1 MRGASPELPRP
12 MTLPAMQGYVR
23 EMVEA
28 RGFTRDLNEILILLV
43 EEVGELA
50 REFENSVRFP
60 ERFDRRNFS
69 HEIVDVFLYLLDMAN
84 GFSLEL
90 NPRFDRPGGGGA
102 LPALNRLV
110 EPPPEGDP
118 APPPEL
124 LVVALSGKIGEL
136 ATAVRKQW
144 KGRVA
149 PQAVEEPIAAA
160 ITLLFRLAAHFRL
173 DFEAALAE
181 KEKLNA
187 SRTWAY

>member
-1 MRGASPELPRP
+1 MRDASPDLPRP
-12 MTLPAMQGYVR
+12 MTLPALQGYVR

-50 REFENSVRFP
+50 REFENSIYFP

-69 HEIVDVFLYLLDMAN
+69 HEIVDVFLYLLDVAN
-84 GFSLEL
+84 GFFLEL
-90 NPRFDRPGGGGA
+90 NPRFGRPDGGSA
-102 LPALNRLV
+102 LPALNRLA
-110 EPPPEGDP
+110 ELPPESGP
-118 APPPEL
+118 APPPGL
-124 LVVALSGKIGEL
+124 LVVALAGKIGEL

-144 KGRVA
+144 KGRA
-149 PQAVEEPIAAA
+149 QPQAVQEPIAAA
-160 ITLLFRLAAHFRL
+160 ITLLFRLAAHFQL
-173 DFEAALAE
+173 NFEEALAE

>member
-1 MRGASPELPRP
+1 MKGASPDLPRP
-12 MTLPAMQGYVR
+12 MTLPALQGYVR

-50 REFENSVRFP
+50 REFENSVRFS

-69 HEIVDVFLYLLDMAN
+69 HEIVDVFLYLLDVAN

-90 NPRFDRPGGGGA
+90 NPCFDRPDGGGA
-102 LPALNRLV
+102 LPALNRLA

-118 APPPEL
+118 APPPEM
-124 LVVALSGKIGEL
+124 LVVALAGKIGEL

-144 KGRVA
+144 KGRVE
-149 PQAVEEPIAAA
+149 PQAVQEPIAAA
-160 ITLLFRLAAHFRL
+160 ITLLFRLAGHFRM